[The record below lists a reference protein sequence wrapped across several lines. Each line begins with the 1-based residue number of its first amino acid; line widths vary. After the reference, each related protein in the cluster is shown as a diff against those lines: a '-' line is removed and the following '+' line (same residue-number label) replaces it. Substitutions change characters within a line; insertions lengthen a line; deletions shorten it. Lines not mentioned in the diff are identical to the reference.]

1 VGLWRLILEGLA
13 VLIGCCVFRLPFGQP
28 PVCTGDL
35 PFGLAFQSTSDFR
48 RRSIFRRCLPTQ
60 PPTLIG
66 CQILRAGPSVDLQ
79 LAPSTSHIGPN
90 LPVNLRLASPINLPA
105 PPLHRPATRAACRSS
120 GLPSDQS
127 PACAFDQSS
136 GSTFRLTYLTC
147 VSWLTFRFRLPNL
160 TSESHRLLHP
170 RAAFEPIRDL
180 RRVPILQLAFVPI
193 SGFRL
198 RSTLR
203 LYLPASLRLAPAA
216 NLSASPSDSTS
227 DSHRLLNPPALPSG

>member
-147 VSWLTFRFRLPNL
+147 VSWLTFRFRLSKPNL
-160 TSESHRLLHP
+160 RISS
-170 RAAFEPIRDL
+170 AVASSGCL
-180 RRVPILQLAFVPI
+180 RTDP
-193 SGFRL
+193 
-198 RSTLR
+198 
-203 LYLPASLRLAPAA
+203 RLAPR
-216 NLSASPSDSTS
+216 T
-227 DSHRLLNPPALPSG
+227 NPPACLRANLQLSPSINPPAVPSG